1 MGSRIVERL
10 ISERDAGYSNGIYVA
25 TQLQFAWNSNHMEGS
40 TLTPRQTAQIFNTG
54 TFTMDGT
61 KRVSVDD
68 AIETRNHFIAFRWIL
83 DHADEPVDKDLVCHL
98 HAILKNGTRQAD
110 EPVYNVGG
118 YKTEPNIIG
127 DMSAPACV
135 ALPEDVPQAMDRLFD
150 IYAYLEDDPY
160 QIARAHWMFE
170 KIHPFSDG
178 NGRVGR
184 LVMFKELL
192 RIDALPAII
201 HDSLHDRYMHNMSRF
216 PEEPGWLV
224 DLILF
229 ERGLYRSKVLDRV
242 RADVDYTYNDR
253 WSESDHTIQLRE
265 DTEFKNALEARSK
278 SAVDQLQEDMD
289 DLLWGGPADLPYPTA
304 EQAPQTGT
312 DTTGNGIE
320 P

>member
-1 MGSRIVERL
+1 
-10 ISERDAGYSNGIYVA
+10 
-25 TQLQFAWNSNHMEGS
+25 
-40 TLTPRQTAQIFNTG
+40 
-54 TFTMDGT
+54 
-61 KRVSVDD
+61 
-68 AIETRNHFIAFRWIL
+68 
-83 DHADEPVDKDLVCHL
+83 
-98 HAILKNGTRQAD
+98 
-110 EPVYNVGG
+110 
-118 YKTEPNIIG
+118 
-127 DMSAPACV
+127 
-135 ALPEDVPQAMDRLFD
+135 
-150 IYAYLEDDPY
+150 
-160 QIARAHWMFE
+160 
-170 KIHPFSDG
+170 
-178 NGRVGR
+178 
-184 LVMFKELL
+184 
-192 RIDALPAII
+192 
-201 HDSLHDRYMHNMSRF
+201 MSRF

>member
-1 MGSRIVERL
+1 
-10 ISERDAGYSNGIYVA
+10 
-25 TQLQFAWNSNHMEGS
+25 
-40 TLTPRQTAQIFNTG
+40 
-54 TFTMDGT
+54 MDGT
-61 KRVSVDD
+61 ERVSVDD

-150 IYAYLEDDPY
+150 IYAHLEDDPY

-201 HDSLHDRYMHNMSRF
+201 HDSLHDRYTHNMSKF

-304 EQAPQTGT
+304 EQAPRTGT